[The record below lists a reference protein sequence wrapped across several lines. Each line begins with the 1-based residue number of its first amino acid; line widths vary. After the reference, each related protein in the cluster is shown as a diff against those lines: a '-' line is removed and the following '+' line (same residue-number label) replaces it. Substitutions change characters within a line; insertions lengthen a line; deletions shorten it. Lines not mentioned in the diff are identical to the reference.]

1 MRPAVLGGP
10 AWTVGGGAGSGSPSS
25 GVPGRGS
32 GRPIC
37 SGLGGGVRSLRLQV
51 GRAEVR
57 QLRPQVSR
65 EWAQASVR
73 AAVGGVQ
80 AAGPRAASP
89 REDPGRRAETVHGVL
104 SVRLVY
110 IFWILFFERVFFFL
124 F

>member
-1 MRPAVLGGP
+1 MGRGP
-10 AWTVGGGAGSGSPSS
+10 ALRPQVCLAEAQVAPSAGG
-25 GVPGRGS
+25 
-32 GRPIC
+32 
-37 SGLGGGVRSLRLQV
+37 LGGVRSLRLQV